1 MPLFQVLWYDI
12 IKLTKAREPVR
23 FAPVVQNKEEYFMT
37 ICIGAKIKE
46 LRKRDMKKQKKI
58 EKSMEFRKYYLSEFQ
73 LYDGEVYVTFNIV
86 AIDTNKN
93 EITVAISNRGR
104 IRVTTYDLLTDND
117 GSFYFEYGVD
127 YEKINVND
135 FEGGK

>member
-1 MPLFQVLWYDI
+1 
-12 IKLTKAREPVR
+12 
-23 FAPVVQNKEEYFMT
+23 
-37 ICIGAKIKE
+37 
-46 LRKRDMKKQKKI
+46 MKKQIPKKI

-86 AIDTNKN
+86 AINTDKN

-104 IRVTTYDLLTDND
+104 ISVTTYDLLTDNN

-127 YEKINVND
+127 YEKININD

>member
-1 MPLFQVLWYDI
+1 
-12 IKLTKAREPVR
+12 
-23 FAPVVQNKEEYFMT
+23 
-37 ICIGAKIKE
+37 
-46 LRKRDMKKQKKI
+46 MKKQVQKKI
-58 EKSMEFRKYYLSEFQ
+58 EKSMEFKKYYLSEFQ

-86 AIDTNKN
+86 AINTDKK

-104 IRVTTYDLLTDND
+104 ISVTTYDLLTDNN

-127 YEKINVND
+127 YEKININD

>member
-1 MPLFQVLWYDI
+1 
-12 IKLTKAREPVR
+12 
-23 FAPVVQNKEEYFMT
+23 
-37 ICIGAKIKE
+37 
-46 LRKRDMKKQKKI
+46 MKKQVQKKI

-86 AIDTNKN
+86 AINTDKN

-104 IRVTTYDLLTDND
+104 ISVTTYDLLTDND
-117 GSFYFEYGVD
+117 GSFYFEYGVA

-135 FEGGK
+135 FEGVK

>member
-1 MPLFQVLWYDI
+1 
-12 IKLTKAREPVR
+12 
-23 FAPVVQNKEEYFMT
+23 
-37 ICIGAKIKE
+37 
-46 LRKRDMKKQKKI
+46 MKKQKKI
-58 EKSMEFRKYYLSEFQ
+58 EKSMEFKKYYLSEFQ

-86 AIDTNKN
+86 AINTDKN

-104 IRVTTYDLLTDND
+104 ISVTTYDLLTDNN

-135 FEGGK
+135 FEGVK

>member
-1 MPLFQVLWYDI
+1 
-12 IKLTKAREPVR
+12 
-23 FAPVVQNKEEYFMT
+23 
-37 ICIGAKIKE
+37 
-46 LRKRDMKKQKKI
+46 MKKQSSKKN

-86 AIDTNKN
+86 AINTNKN

-104 IRVTTYDLLTDND
+104 ISVTTYDLLTDNN

-127 YEKINVND
+127 YEKINVSD
-135 FEGGK
+135 FEGVK

>member
-1 MPLFQVLWYDI
+1 
-12 IKLTKAREPVR
+12 
-23 FAPVVQNKEEYFMT
+23 
-37 ICIGAKIKE
+37 
-46 LRKRDMKKQKKI
+46 MKKQSQKKI

-104 IRVTTYDLLTDND
+104 ISVTTYDLLTDNN
-117 GSFYFEYGVD
+117 GFLYFEYGVD

-135 FEGGK
+135 FEGVK

>member
-1 MPLFQVLWYDI
+1 
-12 IKLTKAREPVR
+12 
-23 FAPVVQNKEEYFMT
+23 
-37 ICIGAKIKE
+37 
-46 LRKRDMKKQKKI
+46 MKKQKKN

-86 AIDTNKN
+86 SIDTSKN

-104 IRVTTYDLLTDND
+104 ISVTTYDLLTDNN
-117 GSFYFEYGVD
+117 GSFYFEYGIN

-135 FEGGK
+135 FEGVK